1 MVIIMAFNQIINN
14 YPHTTF
20 SRNQIIF
27 SEGEK
32 CSKIG
37 IIIEGEI
44 KISTIT
50 HHEKEETFT
59 IVKKGDIFGNSL
71 IFSSSPYYLGDI
83 TATQKTTICF
93 ISKSD
98 LIKELSLHPDL
109 LESYIN
115 LISDKAIRIKQ
126 QNKLLAH
133 KNIRDRISYYFITL
147 SKQQNSNIIQLPSIT
162 KLSNELSL
170 PRPSV
175 SRELTN
181 MENDGLILRKQKLCK
196 LKFIE

>member
-1 MVIIMAFNQIINN
+1 MSLEQLKNK
-14 YPHTTF
+14 YPSITYNK
-20 SRNQIIF
+20 NQIIF
-27 SEGEK
+27 SEGDK
-32 CSKIG
+32 CTKIG

-50 HHEKEETFT
+50 HLEKEETFT

-83 TATQKTTICF
+83 IATQKTTICF
-93 ISKSD
+93 INKDD
-98 LIKELSLHPDL
+98 LIKELSNDPIL

-115 LISDKAIRIKQ
+115 TISDKAIRIKQ

-133 KNIRDRISYYFITL
+133 KNIRDRILYYFTL
-147 SKQQNSNIIQLPSIT
+147 QSKKQDSTIIKLPSIT
-162 KLSNELSL
+162 KLSTELSL

-175 SRELTN
+175 SRELSK
-181 MENDGLILRKQKLCK
+181 MEDDKLIIRK
-196 LKFIE
+196 LKFCKLLYLETN

>member
-1 MVIIMAFNQIINN
+1 MSLEQLKNK
-14 YPHTTF
+14 YPTITYNK
-20 SRNQIIF
+20 NQIIF

-32 CSKIG
+32 CTKIG

-44 KISTIT
+44 TISTIT
-50 HHEKEETFT
+50 HLEKEETFT

-83 TATQKTTICF
+83 IANQKTTICF
-93 ISKSD
+93 INKDD
-98 LIKELSLHPDL
+98 LIKELSNDPIL

-115 LISDKAIRIKQ
+115 TISDKAIRIKQ

-133 KNIRDRISYYFITL
+133 KNIRDRILYYFTL
-147 SKQQNSNIIQLPSIT
+147 QSKKQNSTIIKLPSIT
-162 KLSNELSL
+162 KLSTELSL

-175 SRELTN
+175 SRELSK
-181 MENDGLILRKQKLCK
+181 MEDDKLIIRKLKLCK
-196 LKFIE
+196 LLYLETN